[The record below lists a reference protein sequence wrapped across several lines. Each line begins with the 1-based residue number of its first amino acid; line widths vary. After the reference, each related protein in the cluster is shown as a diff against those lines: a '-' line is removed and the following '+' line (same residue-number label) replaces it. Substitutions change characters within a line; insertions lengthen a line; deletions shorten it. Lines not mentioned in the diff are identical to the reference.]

1 MFVTF
6 IKFIHLVCA
15 LSSVGLVAFGWQITQ
30 ISHQPRHE
38 KDKTTTN
45 PIIILGGAILL
56 AAITGCL
63 LVYPKGYTF
72 HTAWIRAALLL
83 VGVALIILINIY
95 YLHHKKIFSLL
106 QKVFYSFLLIVLV
119 MIIHDAVQ
127 KTTELPLMWLGLGS

>member
-1 MFVTF
+1 MFVAF

-30 ISHQPRHE
+30 TRHE

-45 PIIILGGAILL
+45 PITILGGAILL

-83 VGVALIILINIY
+83 VGVALIIFINIY

-127 KTTELPLMWLGLGS
+127 KTTELPLTWLGLGS